1 MPRTAAA
8 TALAALAL
16 WNVAAAAAP
25 PDSSAGWRPSRISDF
40 PGATR
45 AVLGDV
51 GYVLAAPA
59 RIHTRTLPW
68 IAGAVAVGAV
78 LYAYD
83 QDIHD
88 AVKDAYGEPL
98 FEAVVGPGR
107 ELEALGNMGVTNK
120 DWFAALG
127 IGHVTGWD
135 PLREI
140 SGEVIESHLLAGGIR
155 NLGEVVIGRSRP
167 FEGNG
172 PRHFDPGHGT
182 SMPSGHASVAFE
194 LATIAS
200 FHARHPVVTIGS
212 YAIATSIALQR
223 LDSSAHWASDVYVGA
238 LVGTLVARTVVRR
251 HAARIAARDAQARFE
266 PWLGEDGSLQG
277 LAIRLS
283 LGAAESP

>member
-1 MPRTAAA
+1 MPRLASA
-8 TALAALAL
+8 TAIAAVAL
-16 WNVAAAAAP
+16 WSAAAAAEP
-25 PDSSAGWRPSRISDF
+25 PDSSGGWQPSRLSDF

-59 RIHTRTLPW
+59 RIHTGTIPW

-98 FEAVVGPGR
+98 FEAIVEPGR
-107 ELEALGNMGVTNK
+107 ELEDLGNMGVTNK
-120 DWFAALG
+120 YWFAALG
-127 IGHVTGWD
+127 IGHLTGWD

-140 SGEVIESHLLAGGIR
+140 SGEVLESHLLAGGIR
-155 NLGEVVIGRSRP
+155 NLGEYVIGRARP
-167 FEGNG
+167 FEGFG

-200 FHARHPVVTIGS
+200 FHARHPVVTVGS

-251 HAARIAARDAQARFE
+251 HADRIAARDAAAQFE
-266 PWLGEDGSLQG
+266 PWLDERGVLQG
-277 LAIRLS
+277 LAIRLP
-283 LGAAESP
+283 LGAAVSR

>member
-1 MPRTAAA
+1 M
-8 TALAALAL
+8 
-16 WNVAAAAAP
+16 
-25 PDSSAGWRPSRISDF
+25 
-40 PGATR
+40 
-45 AVLGDV
+45 
-51 GYVLAAPA
+51 LAAPA

-120 DWFAALG
+120 YWFAALG

-172 PRHFDPGHGT
+172 PRHFDPGHGRLLTEWISLDGRMNGT